1 MDQAVREG
9 CEVIIGGLNT
19 CRYAQM
25 IHIPNML
32 IETSKEAFWDALSSA
47 KRSLL
52 IFRKEQ
58 EKSMRLQTILDI
70 SHDGI
75 IFIDP
80 SRLSLIHICPGTCFP
95 ARSATQ
101 ARRALSA
108 PGPRPVSHE
117 GPLCPHRWR

>member
-80 SRLSLIHICPGTCFP
+80 SRRVTTVNNRVGGISLEKFRPLS
-95 ARSATQ
+95 R
-101 ARRALSA
+101 
-108 PGPRPVSHE
+108 VSK
-117 GPLCPHRWR
+117 RTFTSNFSRNRT